1 MNTTPDTLFHIEDA
15 QKYVGKEIAVTN
27 WITLTQDQVT
37 QFATSTKDP
46 DWMHVDVAR
55 SQLESH
61 YRTTIVQGFLMLFLV
76 IHFAHEVGLI
86 PAGTEFKLNYDLD
99 RVRFTDVVTMGSKVR
114 SRITL
119 LDVTP
124 KDHGCSLH
132 KTQHYLEVEGKD
144 KPAMVAEYLVLWF
157 AKLEHDKTA

>member
-1 MNTTPDTLFHIEDA
+1 
-15 QKYVGKEIAVTN
+15 
-27 WITLTQDQVT
+27 
-37 QFATSTKDP
+37 
-46 DWMHVDVAR
+46 MHVDVAR

-86 PAGTEFKLNYDLD
+86 PAGTEIKLNYDLD